1 MNTLYDDL
9 RATLHSIWQ
18 RRWLALA
25 VAWVVCVLGWLGV
38 TMVPNSYESRARV
51 FVQLYDPLATQVGI
65 NDADRKASIDKV
77 RDSLTGTLN
86 LEKVIRETRL
96 GENITSR
103 KQMDSAVAGLAKA
116 IKITSEQDN
125 LFTITAR
132 SSSLRLSDG
141 ENAKVSRD
149 VVQKLIDIFKAENMD
164 GGQGEMKQTLQF
176 LDQQL
181 ASRQGEL
188 QAAEQRR
195 LAFET
200 AHPELAQGGTSLIQ
214 RLEQGRAAIRGL
226 DADIAAAQGSL
237 AAINA
242 QITSTP
248 QTLTVAGAAGGAKGQ
263 LAQVQADL
271 EMMRARGLTEN
282 HPDVISARNQ
292 IAFLRRQAKKDGGS
306 MIATAGTPN
315 PTYAT
320 LEATRAERQ
329 ANLQSLQARRAAAAT
344 EIEQIAGQQF
354 SNPALVQEA
363 QNISRDYDV
372 LKSQYDKMLT
382 DRENLRLKGQVVS
395 ARGTAKVDVL
405 DPPVMPRA
413 PVAPNRP
420 LLLLLVLVGGAVA
433 GLGVAFAA
441 SEMQSSFATTS
452 KLERTTGL
460 PVLGAISQSLTAEA
474 QASQARKARNFYVA
488 SVALGGV
495 FALLLAM
502 EFIQRGSIA

>member
-1 MNTLYDDL
+1 MNTLYDDF

-65 NDADRKASIDKV
+65 NDADRKATIDKV

-86 LEKVIRETRL
+86 LEKVIKSTRL
-96 GENITSR
+96 GETVTTR
-103 KQMDSAVAGLAKA
+103 KQMDGAVAGLAKA
-116 IKITSEQDN
+116 IKISSEQDN

-141 ENAKVSRD
+141 ENAQVSRD

-181 ASRQGEL
+181 ANRQNEL

-195 LAFET
+195 MTFEA

-214 RLEQGRAAIRGL
+214 RLEQGRSAIRGL

-237 AAINA
+237 AAMNA
-242 QITSTP
+242 QIGSTP
-248 QTLTVAGAAGGAKGQ
+248 QTLAVAGQAGGLTGQ
-263 LAQVQADL
+263 LAQIQSDL
-271 EMMRARGLTEN
+271 AMMRARGMTEN
-282 HPDVISARNQ
+282 HPDVIAARNQ
-292 IAFLRRQAKKDGGS
+292 IVSLRRQIKSEGPRAA
-306 MIATAGTPN
+306 IAGTIN
-315 PTYAT
+315 PAYST
-320 LEATRAERQ
+320 LEATRAERI
-329 ANLQSLQARRAAAAT
+329 ANLQSLQARRAAAEQ
-344 EIEQIAGQQF
+344 EITQINTQQF

-372 LKSQYDKMLT
+372 LKTQYDKMLT

-405 DPPVMPRA
+405 DPPVLPRG

-420 LLLLLVLVGGAVA
+420 LLLMLVLVGGVVA
-433 GLGVAFAA
+433 GLGAAFVA
-441 SEMQSSFATTS
+441 SEMQSSFATTA
-452 KLERTTGL
+452 KLERNVGL

-474 QASQARKARNFYVA
+474 QASVARKTRNFYAA

-502 EFIQRGSIA
+502 EFIQRGAIA

>member
-1 MNTLYDDL
+1 MNTLIDDF
-9 RATLHSIWQ
+9 RASLHSIWQ

-38 TMVPNSYESRARV
+38 TMVPNAYEARARI

-65 NDADRKASIDKV
+65 NDSDRKASMDKL

-86 LEKVIRETRL
+86 LERVIKSTRL
-96 GENITSR
+96 GETITSR
-103 KQMDSAVAGLAKA
+103 KQMDAAVASLGKA
-116 IKITSEQDN
+116 IKITADQDN

-132 SSSLRLSDG
+132 SSSMRLSDG
-141 ENAKVSRD
+141 DNARLSRD
-149 VVQKLIDIFKAENMD
+149 EVQKLIDIFREENQN

-181 ASRQGEL
+181 ANRQGEL

-195 LAFET
+195 LAFESQ
-200 AHPELAQGGTSLIQ
+200 HPELAQGGLSVIQ
-214 RLEQGRAAIRGL
+214 RLEQGRAAIRGY
-226 DADIAAAQGSL
+226 DADIAAQQSAL

-242 QITSTP
+242 QIGATP
-248 QTLTVAGAAGGAKGQ
+248 QNVAVAGPTGGVRGQ
-263 LAQVQADL
+263 LAQVQSDL
-271 EMMRARGLTEN
+271 AMMRARGLTEN
-282 HPDVISARNQ
+282 HPDVIAARNQ
-292 IAFLRRQAKKDGGS
+292 IVSLRQQVRSEGNT
-306 MIATAGTPN
+306 ATAGGTPN
-315 PTYAT
+315 PAYSS

-329 ANLQSLQARRAAAAT
+329 ANLQSLIARRAAADSDLT
-344 EIEQIAGQQF
+344 QITSQQF
-354 SNPALVQEA
+354 NNPELVQEA

-405 DPPVMPRA
+405 DPPVLPRS

-420 LLLLLVLVGGAVA
+420 LLLLLVLVGGVVA
-433 GLGVAFAA
+433 GVGVAFAA
-441 SEMQSSFATTS
+441 GEMQSSFSTTG
-452 KLERTTGL
+452 KLERTVGL
-460 PVLGAISQSLTAEA
+460 PVLGAITQSLTAEA
-474 QASQARKARNFYVA
+474 QAVRARRSRNFYAA
-488 SVALGGV
+488 SLALGGV

-502 EFIQRGSIA
+502 EFIQRGTIA